1 MEQNDT
7 MTPQDTPVEQSQVS
21 TETPQYQSE
30 LKAFNTYVESNQV
43 QVPSN
48 FKTAGD
54 WFKSLKNAQSEYTK
68 ARQELAQLKKQP
80 VAPVVEETV
89 EDAALE
95 QTEVDP
101 VPQIQEELRIPKQE
115 PPKEQ
120 PQQTAQ
126 ADLTQEEWKKYSVE
140 VATTGELSQESRLA
154 IKQKTKLPD
163 FVIDEFMQGQK
174 ARLNAAYTEAAKVI
188 GGKDNLARVF
198 NWASKNLSQE
208 QQAEIN
214 ATLAS
219 PSWEVALLGL
229 KAKYDSATANKPTSK
244 EPVTKVGEKV
254 SVAKAQAATGPY
266 LSKAEFYKDR
276 SNPLFKADSRFRQTV
291 EARMMKTD
299 FNKLT

>member
-21 TETPQYQSE
+21 TETTQYQSE
-30 LKAFNTYVESNQV
+30 LKAFNTYVEANQV

-48 FKTAGD
+48 FKSSGD

-95 QTEVDP
+95 QTEVEP
-101 VPQIQEELRIPKQE
+101 VPQIQEELRIPKKE

-120 PQQTAQ
+120 PPQTAQ
-126 ADLTQEEWKKYSVE
+126 TDLTQEEWKKYSVE

-276 SNPLFKADSRFRQTV
+276 SNPLFKTDSRFRQTV
-291 EARMMKTD
+291 EARMIKTD